1 MNIVDIA
8 IAKKLAGGG
17 GGGGSS
23 DFSTAEVVLTCGA
36 NKMSFSPESEDGNTE
51 SLIVNNGKYYVY
63 NDDITNGGTFSLT
76 IMMLQTP
83 AMAFSVFRTSDEP
96 VITGNATKGRTGGD
110 GWWISIS
117 GDCSI
122 TVL

>member
-51 SLIVNNGKYYVY
+51 SLRK
-63 NDDITNGGTFSLT
+63 
-76 IMMLQTP
+76 
-83 AMAFSVFRTSDEP
+83 AKA
-96 VITGNATKGRTGGD
+96 ATVVKKEY
-110 GWWISIS
+110 SKNKF
-117 GDCSI
+117 
-122 TVL
+122 